1 MLPPKQE
8 PKDKAHQNTFVF
20 ATFWKPGITVLII
33 FEKVAALATFPNIE
47 VNIDDSHIIEI
58 VATLKFPVDISIILS
73 PINLI
78 TPKFSIPLIIIK
90 SPIKKNSVS
99 HSTPPKIFLG
109 SLSVKNAK
117 NIPPLKEITDRPLFT
132 KLFNTKPIIT
142 AVRIIIDCFNSFLSF
157 NILSD
162 SNSIICALNLFGT
175 FIFLIFVKYTIVNNI
190 INAITVIGAVLNKNS
205 LKFNFPSLPMI
216 S

>member
-1 MLPPKQE
+1 M
-8 PKDKAHQNTFVF
+8 
-20 ATFWKPGITVLII
+20 I

-47 VNIDDSHIIEI
+47 VNIEDSHIIEI
-58 VATLKFPVDISIILS
+58 EAILKFPVDISIILS

-78 TPKFSIPLIIIK
+78 IPKFSIPLIITK
-90 SPIKKNSVS
+90 SPIKKNRVS

-117 NIPPLKEITDRPLFT
+117 NIPPLKEITDSPLLT
-132 KLFNTKPIIT
+132 KLFSTKPIIT
-142 AVRIIIDCFNSFLSF
+142 AVRIIIDCLSNFLSF

-162 SNSIICALNLFGT
+162 SNSIIWALNLFGT
-175 FIFLIFVKYTIVNNI
+175 FIFLILVKYTTVNSIVSAI
-190 INAITVIGAVLNKNS
+190 IVIGAVLNKNS
-205 LKFNFPSLPMI
+205 LKVNFPSLPMI